1 MRPFFPRIK
10 RTGSARPATGAAWLA
25 AGCLLLSCGPVF
37 AQAFSPLPGDDDTT
51 LSGDPVRT
59 ERTGAT
65 TATAAGT
72 SPATPADGR
81 TATPETTGSI
91 STDSGEPLLND
102 PIIDED
108 LARTNLRENTVD
120 GLRSQLSLDRN
131 DAPGVRFGSFVLKP
145 TLGQTFNHETTKT
158 GETRESRSY
167 METGLRGVLTSDWS
181 RHQLMVT
188 GEGTWQRNLSGTG
201 ETEPTADINA
211 ALRLDIGH
219 ATTATL
225 RAGYHFE
232 REDSTDPNA
241 VSNASVQSGIDQYTL
256 GAGVEHDF
264 GILRGSARVDFD
276 RYVYGDAELEGGG
289 TLSLE
294 DRNRNAGAVTVRLG
308 YELSPALI
316 PFIEASAGKSIYDLR
331 TDTLGF
337 ERSYKSY
344 GGRAGIEADL
354 GEKLSGELALGY
366 QTYRFDD
373 ARLEDLSGFTI
384 DGLINW
390 SPRRGTDITYGISTG
405 LEPSTTAGESGAM
418 IYTLSSRATHELRT
432 ALVARLSNSLT
443 FRNYPSGSS
452 SDEKVWLTG
461 AGLTWDMNRYLALT
475 GDVSYEHTTRDS
487 GPASNTARVG
497 VGLTLRR

>member
-1 MRPFFPRIK
+1 MRPFFPRTK
-10 RTGSARPATGAAWLA
+10 RTSIARPAAHIAWLL
-25 AGCLLLSCGPVF
+25 AGCVLFSPQLLS
-37 AQAFSPLPGDDDTT
+37 AQALVTLPGDDDTAFPDDST
-51 LSGDPVRT
+51 PITRT
-59 ERTGAT
+59 STVTAT
-65 TATAAGT
+65 TTGT
-72 SPATPADGR
+72 TPDPATGR

-102 PIIDED
+102 PMLDED
-108 LARTNLRENTVD
+108 FARTNLRENTVD

-145 TLGQTFNHETTKT
+145 TLGQTFNHETTKS
-158 GETRESRSY
+158 GSSRESRSY

-201 ETEPTADINA
+201 ETEPTADIEA
-211 ALRLDIGH
+211 ALRLDIGN

-241 VSNASVQSGIDQYTL
+241 ISDASVQSGINQYTL

-264 GILRGSARVDFD
+264 GILRGSARVDLD
-276 RYVYGDAELEGGG
+276 RYVYGDAELENGG

-294 DRNRNAGAVTVRLG
+294 DRNRNAGAVTLRVG

-316 PFIEASAGKSIYDLR
+316 PFIEASAGRSIYDLR
-331 TDTLGF
+331 QDSLGF
-337 ERSYKSY
+337 ERSYASY

-354 GEKLSGELALGY
+354 GEKLRGELALGY
-366 QTYRFDD
+366 QTYRFED
-373 ARLEDLSGFTI
+373 ARLEDLGGFTL

-390 SPRRGTDITYGISTG
+390 SPRRGTDVTYGLSTG
-405 LEPSTTAGESGAM
+405 IEPSTTAGESGAM
-418 IYTLSSRATHELRT
+418 IYTLSSQATHELRT
-432 ALVARLSNSLT
+432 AVVARLSNSLT

-452 SDEKVWLTG
+452 QDEKVWLTG
-461 AGLTWDMNRYLALT
+461 AGLTWDLNRYLALT
-475 GDVSYEHTTRDS
+475 GDVSYEHTTRES
-487 GPASNTARVG
+487 GPATNTARVG